1 MEQNSMSDSIEN
13 KLNSTRSSKL
23 APELNS
29 GPEIRTLKTQ
39 ADEAKPAPTK
49 HSKSRLVLQML
60 QRPEGTTITQIAIA
74 TGWQSH
80 TTRAAL
86 TRLREKGHGISSEK
100 AEGKERVYKVAAR

>member
-1 MEQNSMSDSIEN
+1 MSDTKEN

-23 APELNS
+23 APKLKS
-29 GPEIRTLKTQ
+29 GQEIRTFKTQ
-39 ADEAKPAPTK
+39 ADEFKPAPNK

-60 QRPEGTTITQIAIA
+60 QRPEGTTITQIAMA

-86 TRLREKGHGISSEK
+86 TRLREKGHDISSEK
-100 AEGKERVYKVAAR
+100 AEGTERVYKVAAR

>member
-1 MEQNSMSDSIEN
+1 MSDTIES

-23 APELNS
+23 ALELKS
-29 GPEIRTLKTQ
+29 CPEIRTFKTQ
-39 ADEAKPAPTK
+39 ADEVKPAPTK

-60 QRPEGTTITQIAIA
+60 RRPEGTTITQIAMA

-80 TTRAAL
+80 TTPAAL

-100 AEGKERVYKVAAR
+100 AEGKERVYKMAAR